1 MALYDPSKHHK
12 NREWRRFVRV
22 KARIKSDDG
31 WRDASILNVSSRGLM
46 IHAACSIDPGRK
58 IEVRSGDQAFCA
70 SVVWRKGD
78 RVGLRSETA
87 LPIMDIV
94 GLSESP
100 AALAKDPGPVV
111 VERRIVPRDGS
122 SAVACWPRLLELGS
136 TVVIAAAAASGFLS
150 SGVGDLLGRVTQI
163 AQAFRYY

>member
-1 MALYDPSKHHK
+1 MALYDPSNHHK

-46 IHAACSIDPGRK
+46 IHAPCPIAPGRN

-70 SVVWRKGD
+70 SVVWRKGE
-78 RVGLRSETA
+78 RLGLRSETA

-94 GLSESP
+94 GLSECP
-100 AALAKDPGPVV
+100 AAPAKDPGPVL
-111 VERRIVPRDGS
+111 VERRNVSRDDS
-122 SAVACWPRLLELGS
+122 SAVACWPRLLELGA
-136 TVVIAAAAASGFLS
+136 TVLIAAAAVSGFLS
-150 SGVGDLLGRVTQI
+150 SGAGDVLGRVTRI
-163 AQAFRYY
+163 AEALRH